1 MPIYEYQCQACENIV
16 EAWQSL
22 SDEPLS
28 VCPECAGPMKKLI
41 SSSSFQLKGGGWY
54 ADGYGSGSG
63 KSCKAASSAPAPA
76 TATKT
81 ETPAACP
88 KKDKSSCGCC

>member
-22 SDEPLS
+22 SEAPIS
-28 VCPECAGPMKKLI
+28 VCPECAGEMKKLI
-41 SSSSFQLKGGGWY
+41 SSTSFQLKGGGWY

-63 KSCKAASSAPAPA
+63 ACKKAAAPAAKTDAPA
-76 TATKT
+76 S
-81 ETPAACP
+81 CP